1 MILGMGIGC
10 RGFCGNLARP
20 DLTVR
25 AAVGRSTS
33 AAGRSDAILDKGRCH
48 EWRADVS
55 CGRAGAFDW
64 RVALGGVGSGVAGWT
79 AAVLLVVRAVPT
91 LGQDLLYEAGG
102 ISSARL
108 NADDWLVV
116 RWRLMLWTPWVLIG
130 AMLFAL
136 ALHQR
141 RRRRLSGNTDVEV
154 S

>member
-1 MILGMGIGC
+1 M
-10 RGFCGNLARP
+10 
-20 DLTVR
+20 
-25 AAVGRSTS
+25 
-33 AAGRSDAILDKGRCH
+33 
-48 EWRADVS
+48 
-55 CGRAGAFDW
+55 
-64 RVALGGVGSGVAGWT
+64 
-79 AAVLLVVRAVPT
+79 LLVVRAVPT